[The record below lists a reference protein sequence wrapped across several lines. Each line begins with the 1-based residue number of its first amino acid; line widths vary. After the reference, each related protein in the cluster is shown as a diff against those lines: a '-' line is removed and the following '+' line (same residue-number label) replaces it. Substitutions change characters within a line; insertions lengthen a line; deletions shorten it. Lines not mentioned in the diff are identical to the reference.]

1 MADSVISST
10 DVQIF
15 KRLANPDI
23 ADVELLPASVT
34 KDAQRKATASLRA
47 AIDKAASSSSGGGG
61 VTTQP
66 SKSVLSKAMEQ
77 VKQVASASR
86 RDDDAESKRSS
97 AAGESPKSVA
107 SPKAAVTAQPPRRP
121 PPPTEAPP
129 LPPPSSAPRRVPDA
143 PPQRTSYSDDDVR
156 QQKSSSDSNIEDE
169 RMEKQGYLIELRR
182 MQARG
187 VQLSRTFTESDS
199 LAELEFEVAKQNA
212 SISTENSVSFMRDM
226 LRLVITGLEIG
237 NNKLG
242 PFLSMDGWAEATT
255 QDMHRYDH
263 ALERIHRRYFR
274 KQQMSP
280 IMEMA
285 WLLLG
290 SLAMWHFKSKFL
302 GATPG
307 GAPSSSSSVPSSTAT
322 TANKKSSPA
331 PVRQNMNPSPARQGG
346 RPLLRAPQTLFGGL
360 ASSN

>member
-23 ADVELLPASVT
+23 ADVELLPAYVT

-47 AIDKAASSSSGGGG
+47 AIDKAASSSGGGG

-77 VKQVASASR
+77 VKQVASASK

-107 SPKAAVTAQPPRRP
+107 SPKATVTAQPPRRP

-129 LPPPSSAPRRVPDA
+129 LPPPSAAPRRVPDA
-143 PPQRTSYSDDDVR
+143 PQRTSYSDDDVR

-302 GATPG
+302 GVTPG
-307 GAPSSSSSVPSSTAT
+307 PPSSSSSAPPSSAT
-322 TANKKSSPA
+322 TANKKSSSA
-331 PVRQNMNPSPARQGG
+331 PIRQNMNPSPARQGG